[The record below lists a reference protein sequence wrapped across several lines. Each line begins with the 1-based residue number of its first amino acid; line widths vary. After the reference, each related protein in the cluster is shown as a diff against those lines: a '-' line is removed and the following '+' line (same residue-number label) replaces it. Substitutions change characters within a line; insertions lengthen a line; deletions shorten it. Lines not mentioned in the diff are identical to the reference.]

1 MQMPG
6 RGRGE
11 GDLAASAFLPEGHE
25 YRVIF
30 MQRRSPLAS
39 QEVMLHYRGYR

>member
-1 MQMPG
+1 VKAISP
-6 RGRGE
+6 
-11 GDLAASAFLPEGHE
+11 LLLSLPEGHE

-30 MQRRSPLAS
+30 MQRRSLLAS